1 MSLIWLGKPK
11 GKDYGATLRQQCK
24 RCHNDVFYHLV
35 QTQRWLSINFIPI
48 LPFSSRYRLECP
60 ICAHGREVVG
70 AEIETQ
76 KRAALLT
83 AAHAYANKEEGD
95 ILVPVRQSL
104 TTVPQSQAET
114 TENDAGGQ
122 KLVLKLVAGVVA
134 AIVIFIAV
142 MVVMSTPPNASS
154 TAPFQLASPVTP
166 STAAQTAPPRTPV
179 HGNARRSKRTESR
192 AAASSAAATP
202 SAAASPAA
210 LPHAPSKIN
219 N

>member
-1 MSLIWLGKPK
+1 MSLIWLGKPT
-11 GKDYGATLRQQCK
+11 GKDYGATLRQQCE

-48 LPFSSRYRLECP
+48 LPFSRRYRLECP

-95 ILVPVRQSL
+95 THIPVRPSPAP
-104 TTVPQSQAET
+104 VMPDRQSQAET
-114 TENDAGGQ
+114 TANDAGGQ

-179 HGNARRSKRTESR
+179 HGNARRRKRTQSR
-192 AAASSAAATP
+192 AAASSAA
-202 SAAASPAA
+202 
-210 LPHAPSKIN
+210 LPHADGEH
-219 N
+219 

>member
-35 QTQRWLSINFIPI
+35 QTQRWVSINFIPI
-48 LPFSSRYRLECP
+48 LPFSRRYRLECP

-70 AEIETQ
+70 AEIETH

-95 ILVPVRQSL
+95 THVPVGQSL
-104 TTVPQSQAET
+104 APAVTPKSQSQAET

-192 AAASSAAATP
+192 AAASSAA
-202 SAAASPAA
+202 
-210 LPHAPSKIN
+210 LPHADGEH
-219 N
+219 

>member
-11 GKDYGATLRQQCK
+11 GKDYGATLRQQCE

-83 AAHAYANKEEGD
+83 AAHAYANKEESD
-95 ILVPVRQSL
+95 ILVPVPPSLTPVRQSL
-104 TTVPQSQAET
+104 APVTPESQSQAET
-114 TENDAGGQ
+114 AANDAGGQ
-122 KLVLKLVAGVVA
+122 KLMLKLVAGVVT

-142 MVVMSTPPNASS
+142 MIVMSTPPNASS
-154 TAPFQLASPVTP
+154 TAPFQLAPPVTP
-166 STAAQTAPPRTPV
+166 STAAQAASQRTQV
-179 HGNARRSKRTESR
+179 RANARRSRRTQPR
-192 AAASSAAATP
+192 AAASPLADGER
-202 SAAASPAA
+202 
-210 LPHAPSKIN
+210 
-219 N
+219 

>member
-1 MSLIWLGKPK
+1 MSLIWLGKPT
-11 GKDYGATLRQQCK
+11 GKDYGATLRQQCE

-48 LPFSSRYRLECP
+48 LPFSRRYRLECP
-60 ICAHGREVVG
+60 VCAHGRELVG

-83 AAHAYANKEEGD
+83 AAHAYAAKEEGD
-95 ILVPVRQSL
+95 MLAPVPPSLTPVRQSL
-104 TTVPQSQAET
+104 APVTPESQSQAEMAA
-114 TENDAGGQ
+114 NDAGGQ
-122 KLVLKLVAGVVA
+122 KLMLKLVAGVVA

-192 AAASSAAATP
+192 AAASSAA
-202 SAAASPAA
+202 
-210 LPHAPSKIN
+210 LPHADGER
-219 N
+219 